1 MRCGMPPRVHESEEE
16 AAQRRTMALLGL
28 IVILSLAI
36 AGVVLVRAL
45 EKKSQLEDCLMAGRT
60 NCVPLKVPLRQAAF
74 GQADFPGSLPGS
86 LSGPIADT
94 LLRAAGR

>member
-1 MRCGMPPRVHESEEE
+1 MPPRVHESEEE

-28 IVILSLAI
+28 IVVLSLAI

-60 NCVPLKVPLRQAAF
+60 NCAPLKVPLRQA
-74 GQADFPGSLPGS
+74 DVPGSLPGF
-86 LSGPIADT
+86 LSGPIAHA